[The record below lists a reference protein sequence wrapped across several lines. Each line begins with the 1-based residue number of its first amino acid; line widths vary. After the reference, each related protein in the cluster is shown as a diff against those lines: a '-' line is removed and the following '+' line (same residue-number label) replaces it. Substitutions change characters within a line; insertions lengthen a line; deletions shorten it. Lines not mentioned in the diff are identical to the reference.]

1 VLRGT
6 EVRTLDPIFLLLL
19 SVPGGAMGAEV
30 DFLIVI
36 GGMLILVGGGMA
48 LVPDGFLRQNDDGK
62 PIPPTPANVRW
73 TRILGVALVVL
84 GVVLVCAGIVGVKG
98 ADDPVLF

>member
-1 VLRGT
+1 
-6 EVRTLDPIFLLLL
+6 
-19 SVPGGAMGAEV
+19 M

-36 GGMLILVGGGMA
+36 GGMLILIGGGMA

-73 TRILGVALVVL
+73 TRILGVVLVVL
-84 GVVLVCAGIVGVKG
+84 GAVLVCAGFIGVKG
-98 ADDPVLF
+98 TDDPALI